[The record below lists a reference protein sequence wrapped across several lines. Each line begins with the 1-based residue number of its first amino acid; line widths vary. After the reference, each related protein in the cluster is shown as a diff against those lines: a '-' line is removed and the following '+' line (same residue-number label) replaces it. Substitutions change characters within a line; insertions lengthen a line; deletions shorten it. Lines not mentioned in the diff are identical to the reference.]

1 MKSVVKLKERRT
13 ERFNAFM
20 ERLSALVDVS
30 NDYNLKYANE
40 ILSDALDLIKTV
52 VVKEK
57 IGNSQV
63 ATNCNKW
70 LNVRPQDMEHFV
82 DKVINGV
89 RDAHLDFIEIELKNT
104 EKQLRTSYFEDAID
118 EIEEFARPKYEG
130 ALKLMLHLAKIKKL
144 QELESELFEC
154 KKDMIACIKYNT
166 KIENQMAS
174 NNTESS
180 ELSDEFI
187 ENVMAEELVEV

>member
-57 IGNSQV
+57 N
-63 ATNCNKW
+63 W
-70 LNVRPQDMEHFV
+70 
-82 DKVINGV
+82 
-89 RDAHLDFIEIELKNT
+89 
-104 EKQLRTSYFEDAID
+104 
-118 EIEEFARPKYEG
+118 
-130 ALKLMLHLAKIKKL
+130 
-144 QELESELFEC
+144 
-154 KKDMIACIKYNT
+154 
-166 KIENQMAS
+166 
-174 NNTESS
+174 
-180 ELSDEFI
+180 
-187 ENVMAEELVEV
+187 